1 MEVVGVLGQSCNDQ
15 ANAYRIFII
24 EGLFTIFVSFFV
36 WLIVPDFPEKATFLT
51 DTERQHLL
59 EKLYADKGDQK
70 LDLKSIPWLKILSDY
85 KIWFP

>member
-1 MEVVGVLGQSCNDQ
+1 MVGVLGQSCNDQ